1 MFDKKLKEC
10 VENLNLGTKIIW
22 CDGCREYNLNELEP
36 VRFNLPESEYFE
48 DGYAEIIINNPAVIL
63 IIHYLDSDKP
73 DKKFIAKAHKEKFDP
88 EKGLA
93 ICLLKYFDI
102 TYLGLKKL
110 LKRAKVQKKKKETKK
125 SKKKSVK

>member
-1 MFDKKLKEC
+1 MFDKKSKEC

-63 IIHYLDSDKP
+63 IIHYLDPDKP

-93 ICLLKYFDI
+93 ICLLKYFGVS
-102 TYLGLKKL
+102 YLNLKKL
-110 LKRAKVQKKKKETKK
+110 LKDAKIQNNKSK
-125 SKKKSVK
+125 SKKIKKQ